1 MSSSRLGEKL
11 PPLDLRR
18 PTWAWYVA
26 GKSRHSISTVVFV
39 EGISTPKCRVISVG
53 FLDEDERRALHDGG
67 ARADERDVDVLDL
80 TLPGASRRLQRA
92 LDDVPETVDASGAQ
106 APAEGVQRQL
116 TVQLDASAL
125 DEIERLARLAPGCRN
140 RRDRTG
146 TRPSGNSG
154 NPLA

>member
-39 EGISTPKCRVISVG
+39 EGISTPKCRVISVR
-53 FLDEDERRALHDGG
+53 FLDEDERRSLHDGG

-80 TLPGASRRLQRA
+80 ALSGASRRLQRA
-92 LDDVPETVDASGAQ
+92 LDDVPETVDASRAQ
-106 APAEGVQRQL
+106 AAAAGVQREV
-116 TVQLDASAL
+116 TVHLHAPVL
-125 DEIERLARLAPGCRN
+125 DELDG
-140 RRDRTG
+140 
-146 TRPSGNSG
+146 
-154 NPLA
+154 